1 MKRMKVVGDTWVT
14 TEEVVK
20 ERKTKNTIKQT
31 VKRETCRHL
40 ILECGHTRRVSDM
53 TTASASAK
61 HLNCYECNE
70 S

>member
-14 TEEVVK
+14 TENVVK
-20 ERKTKNTIKQT
+20 ETKTKNTIKQT

-40 ILECGHTRRVSDM
+40 LLECGHTRRVSDL
-53 TTASASAK
+53 TTQAAKAK
-61 HLNCYECNE
+61 HMNCYECDE